1 MSGERP
7 SRATDHSE
15 EGRAFLQDRLGLYW
29 KVLFFFF
36 LIATA
41 IGIKGPLADPGATCV
56 ATAQVRFRARL
67 GSAGDPSPLLADAA
81 VAFDERLTTPS
92 DIVVS
97 YPHPTVAQRVA
108 AAVTELVDTRG
119 DGLSALGGVG
129 NAGFVSAT
137 RGTKGGYKL
146 ERPAERIRL
155 IDVVEVFDPV
165 RIRPACLMGQGEC
178 NDRHACAAHYA
189 WKRVRGVYLEF
200 LENTTLAAIAGSGG
214 SVESFPPPGL
224 LEVEA

>member
-1 MSGERP
+1 MMSTT
-7 SRATDHSE
+7 SQYALRA
-15 EGRAFLQDRLGLYW
+15 L
-29 KVLFFFF
+29 
-36 LIATA
+36 
-41 IGIKGPLADPGATCV
+41 
-56 ATAQVRFRARL
+56 ARL
-67 GSAGDPSPLLADAA
+67 SQEPEGIPLLGHELARD
-81 VAFDERLTTPS
+81 S
-92 DIVVS
+92 DIPAN
-97 YPHPTVAQRVA
+97 Y
-108 AAVTELVDTRG
+108 
-119 DGLSALGGVG
+119 LSKLMWQLR

-165 RIRPACLMGQGEC
+165 RIRPTCLMGQGEC